1 MRILLPIQYFYGRI
15 NKCLNKMTTVK
26 KIILFLFGIILIVF
40 GNKAAIN
47 TILKDNDGSKE
58 IEPSEKETA
67 LTSPVIMEEVNAAE
81 ETEAKKTDNIA
92 ITEKTTVAQSEEVS
106 SKETIKTSAPK
117 QTEKAAKTAS
127 DAKVVEKKEEQ
138 KVKEADKTKIE
149 PVKEESAAA
158 SE

>member
-81 ETEAKKTDNIA
+81 TEAKKTDNIA
-92 ITEKTTVAQSEEVS
+92 ITEKTTVAQSEEQS
-106 SKETIKTSAPK
+106 SKETTKISVPK

-138 KVKEADKTKIE
+138 KVKEAAKTKIE